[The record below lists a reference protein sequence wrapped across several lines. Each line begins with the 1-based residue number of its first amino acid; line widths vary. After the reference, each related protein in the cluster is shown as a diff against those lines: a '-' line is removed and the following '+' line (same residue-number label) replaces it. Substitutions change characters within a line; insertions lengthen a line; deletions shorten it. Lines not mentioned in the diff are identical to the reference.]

1 MPAPV
6 PSPEKPSVSHPISSD
21 SPDLLIL
28 TTYFSFLNCCA
39 RSSFWTCP
47 GRVKVE
53 RWWRVGLWLV
63 INCGEKWLKNDRPV
77 GVPVGQILF
86 DSVNTD

>member
-6 PSPEKPSVSHPISSD
+6 PSPEEPSVSHPISND

-28 TTYFSFLNCCA
+28 TTYFSFLNRWA
-39 RSSFWTCP
+39 KSSFWTCA
-47 GRVKVE
+47 GRDRVE

-63 INCGEKWLKNDRPV
+63 INCGENWLKNDRPV
-77 GVPVGQILF
+77 
-86 DSVNTD
+86 DASVSQVQPGLITAN

>member
-28 TTYFSFLNCCA
+28 TTYFSFLNRCA
-39 RSSFWTCP
+39 KSSFWTCA
-47 GRVKVE
+47 GSVKVE

-63 INCGEKWLKNDRPV
+63 INCGEKRLKNDRPV
-77 GVPVGQILF
+77 GVSISWISLDF
-86 DSVNTD
+86 TNAD